1 MLFNSFGFESEDDD
15 IVIGDNETAEDAAE
29 DAEDTGSA
37 ETEGAASAD
46 DIVSVAS
53 NAADIIEKAVAD
65 LKEAAEDAAEEGEE
79 VSNESAIRFAAT
91 VQAVSQVLGMP
102 ASATVGLES
111 ALSSRNVVSLEAE
124 GESLW
129 KRIWT
134 AIKNAVASMK
144 AALIKAYDRIFD
156 TGMRLARHATKLK
169 EKTEKLDK
177 TKNKTFINAGLSKA
191 YRTLSLKSGDVST
204 SLKHAITLTSVDTLL
219 GDAVA
224 VTKAAEAT
232 DNAPPAKIE
241 TLTDAMGAASNKLME
256 HGLVSLG
263 LKANGG
269 RWASPVIIHGKSL
282 QGVAEIQHGES
293 LIFKNVKLKK
303 LISLGVTT
311 QATKTDFSKGSII
324 MPSSSDANKILDDII
339 KLGNSITVN
348 KRQITKFMDDA
359 NAQFKNDK
367 KAADGDA
374 LTALKAKQVVY
385 NLVMRVINGV
395 FRAGAGLSLSA
406 AAAGLSYVNSA
417 ISAA

>member
-15 IVIGDNETAEDAAE
+15 IVISDNETAEDAAE
-29 DAEDTGSA
+29 DAEDTGSSEA
-37 ETEGAASAD
+37 EGAASAD

-53 NAADIIEKAVAD
+53 NAADIIERAVAD

-111 ALSSRNVVSLEAE
+111 ALSSRNIVSLEAE

-169 EKTEKLDK
+169 EKTDKLDK
-177 TKNKTFINAGLSKA
+177 AKNKTFINAGLSKA
-191 YRTLSLKSGDVST
+191 YRTASLKPGDVSE
-204 SLKHAITLTSVDTLL
+204 SLKHASELMNVDGLL
-219 GDAVA
+219 VNATN
-224 VTKAAEAT
+224 VTEASASAT
-232 DNAPPAKIE
+232 DAPPAKMESAIDV
-241 TLTDAMGAASNKLME
+241 LGAKYNQLLDS
-256 HGLVSLG
+256 G
-263 LKANGG
+263 LKGIGLTANGG
-269 RWASPVIIHGKSL
+269 RWVSPVIIHGKSL
-282 QGVAEIQHGES
+282 QGVAEIQQGET

-303 LISLGVTT
+303 LVSLGVVT
-311 QATKTDFSKGSII
+311 QPTKTDYSKGSIA

-339 KLGNSITVN
+339 KLGNSVTVN
-348 KRQITKFMDDA
+348 KRKVTKFMDDV
-359 NAQFKNDK
+359 NAQFKSDK
-367 KAADGDA
+367 KNTDGDA
-374 LTALKAKQVVY
+374 LAGLKAAQVAY
-385 NLVMRVINGV
+385 NLVMRVLNGV
-395 FRAGAGLSLSA
+395 FRAGAGLVLSA
-406 AAAGLSYVNSA
+406 TAAALSYVNSA
-417 ISAA
+417 INAA